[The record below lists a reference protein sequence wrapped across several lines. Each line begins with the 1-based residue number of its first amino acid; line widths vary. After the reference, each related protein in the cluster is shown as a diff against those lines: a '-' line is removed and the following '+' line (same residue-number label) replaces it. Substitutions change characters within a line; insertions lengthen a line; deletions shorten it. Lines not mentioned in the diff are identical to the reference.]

1 MNNLRMPAERLRSL
15 FCVLLGLTAL
25 GGLSPPAQAEDDF
38 LPPEQA
44 FRYSVDAGAD
54 SVTVTWDVTPGYY
67 LYRKRLGF
75 ESETDG
81 VALGQ
86 PDWPEG
92 EAHTDEFFGEQEVY
106 RGRHA
111 FRVPISQA
119 AGAPPSFTLAL
130 KFQGCADAG
139 LCYPPT
145 IWRTDVQPSA
155 PDSSHTGLL
164 TLLGRGASRDRPP
177 GEDEFLPV
185 DAAFPLSGAMDR
197 ADEIRLSWQT
207 ADGYYLYRDKIS
219 VRSGDPSVTLG
230 TPRLPEGTPKS
241 DEFFGATTV
250 YYGPTDVVI
259 PVSRPP
265 DLSRFE
271 VAVTFQGCADAGLC
285 YPPTIRTL
293 AFDPPAAGPASAA
306 TVSSP
311 TEPVAEQDRLSGFI
325 ETGNLLLVLGFFFAA
340 GIGLAF
346 TPCVLPMIPILSGI
360 IAGDGA
366 NTTTRRAFV
375 LSLAY
380 VLGMALTYTLAG
392 ALFAAAG
399 QQVQAVFQKPWLI
412 ATFAG
417 LFVILSLAMFGFYE
431 LQMPAAVQS
440 RLSLLSNRQ
449 RAGTLWGSA
458 IMGALSSLIVTACVA
473 PPLVATLAVIGQS
486 GDVARGAAALFAMSL
501 GMGAPLLVVG
511 ASAGKLLPR
520 AGSWM
525 NAVKNVFGVMF
536 LGLAIWMLERILPES
551 ATLAL
556 WAALV
561 FVSGYCLF
569 ALGTNAVSGGGLA
582 ACRGIGVLAMA
593 YGVIMLLGAA
603 AGGTDPL
610 QPLRGTALLA
620 GPMRAEAG
628 VEFRRIKS
636 VADLDRE
643 LEQARAAGR
652 PVMLDF
658 YADWCVSCK
667 EMEKYTFTDPQV
679 AAVLAQGVVLQADVT
694 ANDAQDQALL
704 RRFEIF
710 GPPTIAF
717 FGIDGQERRNYRLVG
732 FVPADRFEQH
742 VRAAFT
748 SS

>member
-1 MNNLRMPAERLRSL
+1 
-15 FCVLLGLTAL
+15 
-25 GGLSPPAQAEDDF
+25 
-38 LPPEQA
+38 
-44 FRYSVDAGAD
+44 
-54 SVTVTWDVTPGYY
+54 
-67 LYRKRLGF
+67 
-75 ESETDG
+75 
-81 VALGQ
+81 
-86 PDWPEG
+86 
-92 EAHTDEFFGEQEVY
+92 
-106 RGRHA
+106 
-111 FRVPISQA
+111 
-119 AGAPPSFTLAL
+119 
-130 KFQGCADAG
+130 
-139 LCYPPT
+139 
-145 IWRTDVQPSA
+145 
-155 PDSSHTGLL
+155 
-164 TLLGRGASRDRPP
+164 
-177 GEDEFLPV
+177 
-185 DAAFPLSGAMDR
+185 MDR

-293 AFDPPAAGPASAA
+293 AFDPPAAGSASAA

>member
-1 MNNLRMPAERLRSL
+1 
-15 FCVLLGLTAL
+15 
-25 GGLSPPAQAEDDF
+25 
-38 LPPEQA
+38 
-44 FRYSVDAGAD
+44 
-54 SVTVTWDVTPGYY
+54 
-67 LYRKRLGF
+67 
-75 ESETDG
+75 
-81 VALGQ
+81 
-86 PDWPEG
+86 
-92 EAHTDEFFGEQEVY
+92 
-106 RGRHA
+106 
-111 FRVPISQA
+111 
-119 AGAPPSFTLAL
+119 
-130 KFQGCADAG
+130 
-139 LCYPPT
+139 
-145 IWRTDVQPSA
+145 
-155 PDSSHTGLL
+155 
-164 TLLGRGASRDRPP
+164 
-177 GEDEFLPV
+177 
-185 DAAFPLSGAMDR
+185 MDR

-293 AFDPPAAGPASAA
+293 AFDPPAAGSASAA

-643 LEQARAAGR
+643 LGQARAAGR

-694 ANDAQDQALL
+694 ANDAEDQALL

>member
-1 MNNLRMPAERLRSL
+1 
-15 FCVLLGLTAL
+15 
-25 GGLSPPAQAEDDF
+25 
-38 LPPEQA
+38 
-44 FRYSVDAGAD
+44 
-54 SVTVTWDVTPGYY
+54 
-67 LYRKRLGF
+67 
-75 ESETDG
+75 
-81 VALGQ
+81 
-86 PDWPEG
+86 
-92 EAHTDEFFGEQEVY
+92 
-106 RGRHA
+106 
-111 FRVPISQA
+111 
-119 AGAPPSFTLAL
+119 
-130 KFQGCADAG
+130 
-139 LCYPPT
+139 
-145 IWRTDVQPSA
+145 
-155 PDSSHTGLL
+155 
-164 TLLGRGASRDRPP
+164 
-177 GEDEFLPV
+177 
-185 DAAFPLSGAMDR
+185 
-197 ADEIRLSWQT
+197 
-207 ADGYYLYRDKIS
+207 
-219 VRSGDPSVTLG
+219 
-230 TPRLPEGTPKS
+230 
-241 DEFFGATTV
+241 
-250 YYGPTDVVI
+250 
-259 PVSRPP
+259 
-265 DLSRFE
+265 
-271 VAVTFQGCADAGLC
+271 
-285 YPPTIRTL
+285 
-293 AFDPPAAGPASAA
+293 
-306 TVSSP
+306 
-311 TEPVAEQDRLSGFI
+311 
-325 ETGNLLLVLGFFFAA
+325 
-340 GIGLAF
+340 
-346 TPCVLPMIPILSGI
+346 
-360 IAGDGA
+360 
-366 NTTTRRAFV
+366 
-375 LSLAY
+375 
-380 VLGMALTYTLAG
+380 
-392 ALFAAAG
+392 
-399 QQVQAVFQKPWLI
+399 
-412 ATFAG
+412 
-417 LFVILSLAMFGFYE
+417 
-431 LQMPAAVQS
+431 
-440 RLSLLSNRQ
+440 
-449 RAGTLWGSA
+449 
-458 IMGALSSLIVTACVA
+458 
-473 PPLVATLAVIGQS
+473 
-486 GDVARGAAALFAMSL
+486 MSL